1 MSRTCQ
7 GFKKRKKNNTFHQRT
22 GKKKALN
29 LCPLRWPCNWP
40 LPAFCTYRT
49 LLCFLGVCVQV
60 TSITRLYFPWWEKP
74 CPAELCMAQKVDN
87 SWVLFN
93 KPLRYDDVLQPAL
106 NPTSFLFPSTSN
118 TLALSTC
125 HFHMFSKSLPIF
137 PHIGPAIFHLLLI
150 LPLPE
155 ASPLWTLRQTSWP
168 ANFSCFDKHIWPLD
182 HWHPTLWPS
191 QYQLLWFFTD

>member
-1 MSRTCQ
+1 
-7 GFKKRKKNNTFHQRT
+7 
-22 GKKKALN
+22 
-29 LCPLRWPCNWP
+29 
-40 LPAFCTYRT
+40 
-49 LLCFLGVCVQV
+49 
-60 TSITRLYFPWWEKP
+60 
-74 CPAELCMAQKVDN
+74 MAQKVDN

-168 ANFSCFDKHIWPLD
+168 ANFSCLKNTYGPWITDTPLSDPHSISCFDF
-182 HWHPTLWPS
+182 
-191 QYQLLWFFTD
+191 LLTKLKGCLLSESANKISL